1 MYLGLG
7 MPLSYWLK
15 PWFQSPAP
23 HEPGVTVPACSPSHW
38 EAEAQAGDS
47 EVQGQV
53 EYLRLSQEKVPK
65 ELNLELTRRH
75 PSLCLDGL
83 TFLFMKWD
91 NTVYYKAILKEL
103 NMISTKARHIVGV
116 Q

>member
-1 MYLGLG
+1 

-53 EYLRLSQEKVPK
+53 EYLRLSQEKVTKSGADQKAPQP
-65 ELNLELTRRH
+65 LPGR
-75 PSLCLDGL
+75 SY
-83 TFLFMKWD
+83 FLVHEM
-91 NTVYYKAILKEL
+91 
-103 NMISTKARHIVGV
+103 G
-116 Q
+116 

>member
-1 MYLGLG
+1 

-15 PWFQSPAP
+15 PWLQSPAP

-38 EAEAQAGDS
+38 EAEAQAGES

-83 TFLFMKWD
+83 TFSFMKWD
-91 NTVYYKAILKEL
+91 NTVYYKAMLKEL
-103 NMISTKARHIVGV
+103 NRIRTKARHIVGV